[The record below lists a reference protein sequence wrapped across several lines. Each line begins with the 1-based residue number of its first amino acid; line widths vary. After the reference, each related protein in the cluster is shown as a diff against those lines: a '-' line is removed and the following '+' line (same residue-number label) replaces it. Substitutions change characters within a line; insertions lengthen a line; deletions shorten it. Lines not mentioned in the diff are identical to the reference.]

1 MTASFRPDGFD
12 CLRDSFIGPYRT
24 ENDPLAVERGACF
37 GSSEKGNNH
46 CAALQKNLTLAPGE
60 TVRLVWMLGE
70 GGLEEA
76 RRVREK
82 YSEPSAVDEAL
93 SDLARYWDEKL
104 SRLQVS
110 TPDPEMDTM
119 LNTWNLYQ
127 SEVNVMFSRFAS
139 FIEVGGRTG
148 LGYRDTAQDAMT
160 IPHSNPDKC
169 RERISQLMQGLTSSG
184 YGLHLFD
191 PAWFGPP
198 AEKPAYKSPTVIP
211 TPDRASIVHGLAD
224 ACADDALWLVAAA
237 VEYVRETG
245 ELDFFDRTVGYADG
259 GKGTVYE
266 HLKKILDF
274 SAEQV
279 GPHGVCRGLRA
290 DWNDCLNLGN
300 GESAM
305 VSFLH
310 VWALGHFV
318 DAARALGRE
327 EDAAH
332 YETMRRTVAALCER
346 ELWEGN
352 WYLRGITADGRK
364 IGTHSDAEGR
374 VHLESNVWAVLS
386 GAADPE
392 RGRKAMDA
400 VDASLYTEYGL
411 RLNAPCYTKP
421 DDAIGFITRVYPGIK
436 ENGSIFSHSNPWAWC
451 AEAVLGRGSRAMKF
465 YRALCPAAQNDKI
478 EVRQSEPYSYCQFVM
493 GPDHTAFGRAR
504 HPFMTGSGG
513 WSYYAATRYILGV
526 RPQFGGLLVDP
537 CVPAD
542 WRTFTVT
549 RVWRGAVYRIK
560 VENPEGVEKGVGR
573 IICNGQAVEGLIP
586 VQPAGSVSQ
595 VTVTMGRSGK
605 V

>member
-1 MTASFRPDGFD
+1 
-12 CLRDSFIGPYRT
+12 
-24 ENDPLAVERGACF
+24 
-37 GSSEKGNNH
+37 
-46 CAALQKNLTLAPGE
+46 
-60 TVRLVWMLGE
+60 
-70 GGLEEA
+70 
-76 RRVREK
+76 
-82 YSEPSAVDEAL
+82 
-93 SDLARYWDEKL
+93 
-104 SRLQVS
+104 
-110 TPDPEMDTM
+110 
-119 LNTWNLYQ
+119 
-127 SEVNVMFSRFAS
+127 
-139 FIEVGGRTG
+139 
-148 LGYRDTAQDAMT
+148 
-160 IPHSNPDKC
+160 
-169 RERISQLMQGLTSSG
+169 
-184 YGLHLFD
+184 
-191 PAWFGPP
+191 
-198 AEKPAYKSPTVIP
+198 
-211 TPDRASIVHGLAD
+211 
-224 ACADDALWLVAAA
+224 
-237 VEYVRETG
+237 
-245 ELDFFDRTVGYADG
+245 
-259 GKGTVYE
+259 
-266 HLKKILDF
+266 
-274 SAEQV
+274 
-279 GPHGVCRGLRA
+279 
-290 DWNDCLNLGN
+290 
-300 GESAM
+300 M

-346 ELWEGN
+346 ELWEGG

-364 IGTHSDAEGR
+364 IGTHSDSEGR

-542 WRTFTVT
+542 WRTFVVT

-595 VTVTMGRSGK
+595 VMVTMGRSEK
-605 V
+605 A